1 MIERE
6 DLCIVIRKKCMR
18 LPHWQA
24 LQTDFQLFC
33 RRPLIAFRL
42 QMHHMRKNA
51 VFRNQ
56 VMRCAL
62 LAHGTVAIRPAK
74 TRRTSAHPACNAAS
88 LACRFAKISP
98 CIRRQAGKTM
108 QSGLV
113 NRHNMRIRFTDQR
126 AEQFLLTVVI
136 TVNRPGC

>member
-1 MIERE
+1 
-6 DLCIVIRKKCMR
+6 MR

-74 TRRTSAHPACNAAS
+74 IRRTSAHPACNAAS
-88 LACRFAKISP
+88 LACRFAKISHVFGLFFL
-98 CIRRQAGKTM
+98 RQAGKTM

-113 NRHNMRIRFTDQR
+113 NRHNMRICFTDQR

>member
-1 MIERE
+1 
-6 DLCIVIRKKCMR
+6 MR

-98 CIRRQAGKTM
+98 CIRAVLPPAGWQNDASVATLSNNRQWRSAHRQSCGKDPYCE
-108 QSGLV
+108 SV
-113 NRHNMRIRFTDQR
+113 PKIREEHTSHHIY
-126 AEQFLLTVVI
+126 L
-136 TVNRPGC
+136 